1 MAKQKPWSG
10 RFTEPT
16 DAAVEAF
23 TASVEFDRRLYV
35 YDIMGSIAHAQ
46 MLAKV
51 GVLTK
56 KECDAIVKGLKE
68 IEAEID
74 AGKFDWSGG
83 LGDVH
88 MHIDARVF
96 QPIGE

>member
-1 MAKQKPWSG
+1 MAKHKPWSG

-23 TASVEFDRRLYV
+23 TASVDFDRRLYV

-56 KECDAIVKGLKE
+56 KECDAIVQGPE
-68 IEAEID
+68 GYRSRD
-74 AGKFDWSGG
+74 RRRQ
-83 LGDVH
+83 V
-88 MHIDARVF
+88 
-96 QPIGE
+96 